1 MLHRYWI
8 ELESSDP
15 KLAYEGKFHYGVTA
29 YNYEDALKLL
39 VEKFFMNRDFPSAV
53 SVVEDVHISTLKAGK
68 LVTEIGVP
76 VWRGI
81 GILILVINADF
92 PSLIKHLLFLHA
104 TPLTN

>member
-1 MLHRYWI
+1 MLHKYWI

-15 KLAYEGKFHYGVTA
+15 ALAWQGQFHYGVTA

-39 VEKFFMNRDFPSAV
+39 VERFCMNRDFPSVV
-53 SVVEDVHISTLKAGK
+53 SVVEDVDISTLQVGK

-81 GILILVINADF
+81 WYPYFDYLR
-92 PSLIKHLLFLHA
+92 
-104 TPLTN
+104 

>member
-8 ELESSDP
+8 ELESGDP
-15 KLAYEGKFHYGVTA
+15 KLAWQGKFRYGVTA

-39 VEKFFMNRDFPSAV
+39 VESFFMNRGFPSVV
-53 SVVEDVHISTLKAGK
+53 SVVEDVDISTLQVGK

-81 GILILVINADF
+81 WYPYIDYLR
-92 PSLIKHLLFLHA
+92 
-104 TPLTN
+104 